1 MKTTKKRW
9 YKALMSFI
17 KIFHKKSIFVYLGEK
32 LQGPSIILSNHV
44 GASGPLSLGHIGQ
57 GKSNTP
63 DPLSEH
69 PTFSAP

>member
-1 MKTTKKRW
+1 MNEWGQGGR
-9 YKALMSFI
+9 LSP
-17 KIFHKKSIFVYLGEK
+17 
-32 LQGPSIILSNHV
+32 LQRSRTLPPSTSARRMRLPDAP
-44 GASGPLSLGHIGQ
+44 ASGPLSRGHIGQ